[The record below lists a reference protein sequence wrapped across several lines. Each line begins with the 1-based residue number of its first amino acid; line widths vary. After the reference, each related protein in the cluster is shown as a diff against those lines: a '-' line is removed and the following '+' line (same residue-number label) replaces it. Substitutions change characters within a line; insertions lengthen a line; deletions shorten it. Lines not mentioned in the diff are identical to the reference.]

1 LTLRTFVLQS
11 KQKLKDKLELYLQ
24 HDEIGMTKDQYLR
37 MVEQTGEEI
46 DWEKCPPEIED
57 FPDSVHTAMN
67 IYNSLGDRIYPD
79 IGYIGKDFTNLSLLY
94 KNYYVEEHEEDWIFE
109 LLLFL
114 DSNNIKESQKRIS
127 SEIDR
132 IKRK

>member
-1 LTLRTFVLQS
+1 
-11 KQKLKDKLELYLQ
+11 
-24 HDEIGMTKDQYLR
+24 

-46 DWEKCPPEIED
+46 DWDRIPPDLED
-57 FPDSVHTAMN
+57 FPESVYTALN
-67 IYNSLGDRIYPD
+67 IFNSMGSRVQAD
-79 IGYIGKDFTNLSLLY
+79 IGYIGKDFTNLNILY
-94 KNYYVEEHEEDWIFE
+94 DFYYITEKEEKDWIFE

-114 DSNNIKESQKRIS
+114 DERAIKESQKRMK

>member
-1 LTLRTFVLQS
+1 
-11 KQKLKDKLELYLQ
+11 
-24 HDEIGMTKDQYLR
+24 MTKDQYLR

-46 DWEKCPPEIED
+46 DWERCPPDLED
-57 FPDSVHTAMN
+57 FPESVYTALN
-67 IYNSLGDRIYPD
+67 IYHSMGSRVQAD

-94 KNYYVEEHEEDWIFE
+94 KFYYIEEYEKDWIFE

-114 DSNNIKESQKRIS
+114 DEREIKESQKRMKR
-127 SEIDR
+127 EIDK

>member
-1 LTLRTFVLQS
+1 
-11 KQKLKDKLELYLQ
+11 
-24 HDEIGMTKDQYLR
+24 MTKDQYLR

-94 KNYYVEEHEEDWIFE
+94 KNYYIEEHQKDWIFE

-114 DSNNIKESQKRIS
+114 DSNNIKESQKRIR

>member
-1 LTLRTFVLQS
+1 
-11 KQKLKDKLELYLQ
+11 
-24 HDEIGMTKDQYLR
+24 MTKDQYLR

-46 DWEKCPPEIED
+46 DWDRIPPDLED
-57 FPDSVHTAMN
+57 FPESVYTALN
-67 IYNSLGDRIYPD
+67 IFNSMGSRVQAD
-79 IGYIGKDFTNLSLLY
+79 IGYIGKDFTNLNILY
-94 KNYYVEEHEEDWIFE
+94 DFYYITEKEEKDWIFE

-114 DSNNIKESQKRIS
+114 DERAIKESQKRMK

>member
-1 LTLRTFVLQS
+1 
-11 KQKLKDKLELYLQ
+11 
-24 HDEIGMTKDQYLR
+24 

-46 DWEKCPPEIED
+46 DWERCPPDLED
-57 FPDSVHTAMN
+57 FPESVYTALN
-67 IYNSLGDRIYPD
+67 IFHSMGSRVQAD

-94 KNYYVEEHEEDWIFE
+94 KFYYIEEYEKDWIFE

-114 DSNNIKESQKRIS
+114 DGREIKESQKRMKR
-127 SEIDR
+127 EMDK

>member
-1 LTLRTFVLQS
+1 MS
-11 KQKLKDKLELYLQ
+11 
-24 HDEIGMTKDQYLR
+24 KDQYLR

-46 DWEKCPPEIED
+46 DWDRIPPDLED
-57 FPDSVHTAMN
+57 FPESVYTALN
-67 IYNSLGDRIYPD
+67 IFNSMGSRVQAD
-79 IGYIGKDFTNLSLLY
+79 IGYIGKDFTNLNILY
-94 KNYYVEEHEEDWIFE
+94 DFYYITEKEEKDWIFE

-114 DSNNIKESQKRIS
+114 DERAIKESQKRMK